1 MATKKKVL
9 ILALMLIQAFWGFS
23 QVKNNLGMDM
33 KEIPK
38 GKFYMGS
45 NGRGNPFWPSVIHG
59 ENYDEA
65 PIHKVTISKP
75 FLMSATEVT
84 NLQYEQFDPGHA
96 KMRGD
101 HGFSIKDNEAVVSV
115 SYYDA
120 MAFCQWLSKKEGKT
134 YRLPTEAEWE
144 YACRAGSFTAYSMND
159 ALPGVY
165 QKKQEHGFLSD
176 QSGAFISKN
185 ESLVDL
191 TVAKTPV
198 NPLGLFDMH
207 GNVEEWCLDWH
218 GPYSA
223 NAQQNSAGPAEGEFK
238 VTRGGSHSTPLQYL
252 RSANRSAMIPEDKS
266 WMVGFRVVCAEYP
279 PTIPPQPKNPTET
292 NINISQGK
300 FKWNKPSQKPFFE
313 EPLSFVNTPDLN
325 SKVPFYF
332 HNHVPS
338 ITYCDNGD
346 LLAIWLSTDDE
357 RGREMLIYG
366 SRLPA
371 NKKQWSAP
379 QLFYKVPDRNM
390 ASPQLFNDGKGNLIH
405 MNGVSAAGTESNQTI
420 IIRQS
425 NDNGATWSRSKLI
438 TEQHGGWHVPVTGL
452 IKTSQGWLIQQTE
465 RGISN
470 GGGSTIIISK
480 DQGKTWSDPGSG
492 SPDPSKYAEFFYE
505 GGTGGRIA
513 GIHAVVTELA
523 NGNLLALGRCDNIKN
538 KEGIDRMPMSI
549 SEDGGK
555 TWKYAASEF
564 PPIDGGQRMV
574 LKRLK
579 EGPLLL
585 ISFTNHP
592 YRLKNNLKGMTFTAT
607 DGSEFTGYGMYAA
620 LSFDEGKSWPV
631 KKLLT
636 DGKERFL
643 DGGAWTGYFEMNA
656 TNAEPRGY
664 LGMIQT
670 PDNLINLVSSKNHY
684 QFNLAW
690 LLDNPAFKKY
700 VAFIR

>member
-1 MATKKKVL
+1 M
-9 ILALMLIQAFWGFS
+9 
-23 QVKNNLGMDM
+23 
-33 KEIPK
+33 
-38 GKFYMGS
+38 
-45 NGRGNPFWPSVIHG
+45 
-59 ENYDEA
+59 
-65 PIHKVTISKP
+65 
-75 FLMSATEVT
+75 
-84 NLQYEQFDPGHA
+84 
-96 KMRGD
+96 
-101 HGFSIKDNEAVVSV
+101 
-115 SYYDA
+115 
-120 MAFCQWLSKKEGKT
+120 
-134 YRLPTEAEWE
+134 
-144 YACRAGSFTAYSMND
+144 
-159 ALPGVY
+159 
-165 QKKQEHGFLSD
+165 
-176 QSGAFISKN
+176 
-185 ESLVDL
+185 
-191 TVAKTPV
+191 
-198 NPLGLFDMH
+198 
-207 GNVEEWCLDWH
+207 
-218 GPYSA
+218 
-223 NAQQNSAGPAEGEFK
+223 
-238 VTRGGSHSTPLQYL
+238 
-252 RSANRSAMIPEDKS
+252 
-266 WMVGFRVVCAEYP
+266 
-279 PTIPPQPKNPTET
+279 
-292 NINISQGK
+292 
-300 FKWNKPSQKPFFE
+300 
-313 EPLSFVNTPDLN
+313 
-325 SKVPFYF
+325 
-332 HNHVPS
+332 
-338 ITYCDNGD
+338 
-346 LLAIWLSTDDE
+346 
-357 RGREMLIYG
+357 
-366 SRLPA
+366 
-371 NKKQWSAP
+371 
-379 QLFYKVPDRNM
+379 
-390 ASPQLFNDGKGNLIH
+390 
-405 MNGVSAAGTESNQTI
+405 
-420 IIRQS
+420 
-425 NDNGATWSRSKLI
+425 
-438 TEQHGGWHVPVTGL
+438 PVTGL

-664 LGMIQT
+664 LDMIQT

-700 VAFIR
+700 VGFIR